1 MRVAISTDE
10 FLELEEEA
18 RRVAKLRAPA
28 REVRRFHAAVRRFA
42 TTWSSRPGR
51 RTTSSTAADGV
62 TLHLEIEDEGRWI
75 PVMDLHAA
83 HPGGE
88 FGLRGPNP
96 ERKRRMS
103 SKLREAMDGLAKTWK
118 ALPGS
123 EALPGSTFVVH
134 LPKLAD
140 VGFDRF
146 LEVTIDA
153 CRGI

>member
-1 MRVAISTDE
+1 
-10 FLELEEEA
+10 
-18 RRVAKLRAPA
+18 
-28 REVRRFHAAVRRFA
+28 
-42 TTWSSRPGR
+42 
-51 RTTSSTAADGV
+51 
-62 TLHLEIEDEGRWI
+62 
-75 PVMDLHAA
+75 
-83 HPGGE
+83 
-88 FGLRGPNP
+88 
-96 ERKRRMS
+96 
-103 SKLREAMDGLAKTWK
+103 MDGLAKTWK